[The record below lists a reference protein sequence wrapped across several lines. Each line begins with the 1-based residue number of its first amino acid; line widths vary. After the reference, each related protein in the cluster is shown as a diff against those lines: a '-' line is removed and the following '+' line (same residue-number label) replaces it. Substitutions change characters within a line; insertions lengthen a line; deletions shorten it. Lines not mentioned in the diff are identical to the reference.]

1 MIVADTNLIAYLLI
15 IGEHTAVARAVWQK
29 DDHWMLPTLW
39 RSEFLNVLVTST
51 RAGILT
57 RAQAGDTWH
66 VANAVFKTNE
76 IELSGDDVLAA
87 AVERNLSAYDAQ
99 FVVAASNLEVPL
111 VTSDRRL
118 LAACPDLA
126 IAPERFTAR
135 RNR

>member
-1 MIVADTNLIAYLLI
+1 MIVADTNLVAYLLI
-15 IGEHTAVARAVWQK
+15 FSEHTALARAVWTK
-29 DDHWMLPTLW
+29 DDRWMLPTLW

-66 VANAVFKTNE
+66 IANAVFGGNE
-76 IELSGDDVLAA
+76 IEPSGDDVLAA

-99 FVVAASNLEVPL
+99 FVVAASDLGVPL
-111 VTSDRRL
+111 VTADRRL
-118 LAACPDLA
+118 QAACSDLA

-135 RNR
+135 RNK